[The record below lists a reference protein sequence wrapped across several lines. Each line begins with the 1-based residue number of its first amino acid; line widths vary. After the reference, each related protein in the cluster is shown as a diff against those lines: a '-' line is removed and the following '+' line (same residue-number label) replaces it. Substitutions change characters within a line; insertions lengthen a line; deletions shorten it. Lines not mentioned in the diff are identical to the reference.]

1 MLITKTEIGL
11 RVLKDRSVRL
21 TPLQRAIFVMVDG
34 RRTIDDILSAT
45 APMGATMDDFN
56 VLFAHG
62 LVADAAPEPEPVQL
76 EQEQDAAGEEANAA
90 QADERQQPLT
100 DQERYAQAYPI
111 AARLSSGLGL
121 RGFRLNLAVEGARD
135 LAALKQVAQRIRD
148 AVGPA
153 KFAELDHAL
162 NHEDDSEFG
171 EFGEFTDFDD
181 MPDGADSSLLDEPK

>member
-1 MLITKTEIGL
+1 MFITKTETGL

-21 TPLQRAIFVMVDG
+21 TPVQRAIFVMVDG
-34 RRTIDDILSAT
+34 RRAIDDILAAT
-45 APMGATMDDFN
+45 TAMGATMDDFN

-62 LVADAAPEPEPVQL
+62 LVADAEPARAPDRDPEPEP
-76 EQEQDAAGEEANAA
+76 EPPA
-90 QADERQQPLT
+90 QASAGAEAGPGRQALA

-111 AARLSSGLGL
+111 ATRLTSGLGL

-135 LAALKQVAQRIRD
+135 LATLKQVSQRIRE

-162 NHEDDSEFG
+162 NHEEDSEFNA
-171 EFGEFTDFDD
+171 FDD
-181 MPDGADSSLLDEPK
+181 LLDGMESSLDEEK